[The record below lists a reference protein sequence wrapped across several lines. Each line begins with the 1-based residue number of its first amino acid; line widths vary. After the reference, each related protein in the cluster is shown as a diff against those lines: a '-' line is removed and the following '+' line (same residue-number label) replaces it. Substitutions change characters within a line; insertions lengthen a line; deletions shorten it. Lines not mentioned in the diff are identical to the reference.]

1 VGGMWENNM
10 TFESAMLTGGIIS
23 LGLSL
28 VFFIWGWVAAG
39 KIAAGTDQGEKAK
52 AVIPPSA
59 RVPNYLNLAMLIIG
73 LICITLSLTDRAI
86 ETGHG
91 PFSNMYEFAAAFSW
105 GVIVMGLIFR
115 WRYKMPVIS
124 AVGTVIALGLLLFAR
139 TLPSQSAPLVPAL
152 QQSLLLTTH
161 VASAVISYGAFT
173 IGFISAILFLIK
185 GNAGTESE
193 RLDEIS
199 YHSVLVGFP
208 FMTLL
213 IILGAL
219 WADVAWGKYWSW
231 DPKETASLVTWLL
244 YAAYLHA
251 RVMRGWRGRRA
262 ALLLIIGFAAVL
274 LTFFGNY
281 IFSGLHAYQ

>member
-1 VGGMWENNM
+1 M
-10 TFESAMLTGGIIS
+10 TFESAILTAGIIS
-23 LGLSL
+23 LGLAL
-28 VFFIWGWVAAG
+28 VFYIWRWFAA
-39 KIAAGTDQGEKAK
+39 KL
-52 AVIPPSA
+52 PH
-59 RVPNYLNLAMLIIG
+59 YLNLAMLIIG
-73 LICITLSLTDRAI
+73 LICITVSLTDRAI

-105 GVIVMGLIFR
+105 GIIAMGLIFW

-139 TLPSQSAPLVPAL
+139 TLPSQAAPLVPAL

-173 IGFISAILFLIK
+173 IGFVSAILFLIK

-208 FMTLL
+208 FMTLV

-274 LTFFGNY
+274 VTFFGNY